1 MTQMY
6 KLYLFQSGKYEE
18 PYWLSNNS
26 KMLIKSMLQIDPV
39 KRITIHELCR
49 HPWITGNSLKSVS
62 FIHRTEV
69 RIFIAEKLTFCI
81 LDILYEILFFHVNI
95 QFEKDNEVLNTMSAI
110 CGGNSTDIWKK
121 LVQSDRTDYR
131 TATYLLLLDRKLR
144 GLSLKIA
151 PITRSHLK
159 QEMVKK

>member
-1 MTQMY
+1 
-6 KLYLFQSGKYEE
+6 
-18 PYWLSNNS
+18 
-26 KMLIKSMLQIDPV
+26 
-39 KRITIHELCR
+39 
-49 HPWITGNSLKSVS
+49 
-62 FIHRTEV
+62 
-69 RIFIAEKLTFCI
+69 
-81 LDILYEILFFHVNI
+81 
-95 QFEKDNEVLNTMSAI
+95 MSAI
-110 CGGNSTDIWKK
+110 CGRNSIDIWKK